1 MTSEQD
7 SAVQSSLLENEE
19 KQQQIDTM
27 AQKVPLSVSTF
38 NEGEKLID
46 TELENLGLDVDTEHM
61 KIVFDNDKTVSYG
74 MCAILVTSLATFVL
88 WPFVLI
94 LYPCIQFNCRKSAES
109 RVAAVT
115 GKQLV
120 LQQGYYTCCCCCW
133 NQATKSVPLEKI
145 TDLQLQQGCIQ
156 RCFDIHEIQVQTA
169 SNTSESGPE
178 MRLIGLTEPMLTR
191 SKILKVRDGV
201 SGSNIVPVGDASG
214 PNPLL
219 PAEPVSTKELQAVM
233 SSQNDTML
241 EIKDVLQDMRTAL
254 VSMNEKMEKRE

>member
-27 AQKVPLSVSTF
+27 AQKVPLAVSTF
-38 NEGEKLID
+38 AEGEKLID

-61 KIVFDNDKTVSYG
+61 KIVFDNEKTVSYG
-74 MCAILVTSLATFVL
+74 MCSALVISLCTIVL
-88 WPFVLI
+88 WPFTI
-94 LYPCIQFNCRKSAES
+94 IFYFCIKHNCNKWAAS

-191 SKILKVRDGV
+191 SKILKVRDV
-201 SGSNIVPVGDASG
+201 ASGSNIVPVGNSG